1 MNQYEPEKFLR
12 KFVSLQVEKEK
23 QLDNT
28 NLENKAD
35 KGYSRQLDPEEKF
48 NRYWNQALKTNG
60 EDYLKRLTINDLVE
74 MKKAISNINN
84 LITLKV
90 TLGFIDEICR
100 LGIVNNEQAE
110 RMRKEVDEQHP
121 NTNGFDVQDEECR
134 IIAEIKCNIPVG
146 EKSFGA
152 AQKNALKKDLQG
164 LRNGKTKGDVDNVD
178 SYYKFMVIQDV
189 SNARMAM
196 KELYG
201 DDCVKLVDKNIDTD
215 HIYIVYIKL

>member
-1 MNQYEPEKFLR
+1 MK
-12 KFVSLQVEKEK
+12 
-23 QLDNT
+23 DNKI
-28 NLENKAD
+28 E
-35 KGYSRQLDPEEKF
+35 YSRRLDLEEKF
-48 NRYWNQALKTNG
+48 NSYWNKALKTNG
-60 EDYLKRLTINDLVE
+60 EDYLKRLTTNDLVE

-84 LITLKV
+84 LITLRV

-100 LGIVNNEQAE
+100 MDIVHNEQAE

-121 NTNGFDVQDEECR
+121 NTNGFDVQDKECR

-164 LRNGKTKGDVDNVD
+164 LRNGKTKGDIDNVD
-178 SYYKFMVIQDV
+178 NYYKFMVIQDV
-189 SNARMAM
+189 SKARIAM

-201 DDCVKLVDKNIDTD
+201 NDCVELVDKNIDTD
-215 HIYIVYIKL
+215 HIYIVYISL

>member
-1 MNQYEPEKFLR
+1 MK
-12 KFVSLQVEKEK
+12 
-23 QLDNT
+23 DNKI
-28 NLENKAD
+28 E
-35 KGYSRQLDPEEKF
+35 YSRRLDLEEKF
-48 NRYWNQALKTNG
+48 NSYWNKALKTNG
-60 EDYLKRLTINDLVE
+60 EDYLKRLTTNDLVE

-84 LITLKV
+84 LITLRV

-100 LGIVNNEQAE
+100 MDIVNNEQAE

-121 NTNGFDVQDEECR
+121 NTNGFDVQDKECR

-164 LRNGKTKGDVDNVD
+164 LRNGKTKGDIDNVD
-178 SYYKFMVIQDV
+178 NYYKFMVIQDV
-189 SNARMAM
+189 PKARIAM

-201 DDCVKLVDKNIDTD
+201 DDCVELVDKNIDTD
-215 HIYIVYIKL
+215 HIYIVYISL

>member
-1 MNQYEPEKFLR
+1 MK
-12 KFVSLQVEKEK
+12 
-23 QLDNT
+23 DN
-28 NLENKAD
+28 NL
-35 KGYSRQLDPEEKF
+35 GYSRQLDLEERF
-48 NRYWNQALKTNG
+48 NLFWNKALKTNG
-60 EDYLKRLTINDLVE
+60 EDYLKRLTTNDLVE

-84 LITLKV
+84 LITLRV

-100 LGIVNNEQAE
+100 LGIVNNERAE

-121 NTNGFDVQDEECR
+121 NTNGFDVQDKECR

-164 LRNGKTKGDVDNVD
+164 LRNGKTKGDIDNVD
-178 SYYKFMVIQDV
+178 NYYKFMVIQDV
-189 SNARMAM
+189 SKARIAM

-201 DDCVKLVDKNIDTD
+201 DDCVELVDKNIDTD
-215 HIYIVYIKL
+215 HIYIVYISL

>member
-1 MNQYEPEKFLR
+1 MK
-12 KFVSLQVEKEK
+12 
-23 QLDNT
+23 DNKI
-28 NLENKAD
+28 E
-35 KGYSRQLDPEEKF
+35 YSRRLDLEEKF
-48 NRYWNQALKTNG
+48 NSYWNKALKTNG
-60 EDYLKRLTINDLVE
+60 EDYLKRLTTNDLVE

-84 LITLKV
+84 LITLRV

-100 LGIVNNEQAE
+100 MDIVNNEQAE

-121 NTNGFDVQDEECR
+121 NTNGFDVQDKKCR

-164 LRNGKTKGDVDNVD
+164 LRNGKTKGDIDNVD
-178 SYYKFMVIQDV
+178 NYYKFMVIQDV
-189 SNARMAM
+189 SKARIAM

-201 DDCVKLVDKNIDTD
+201 DDCVELVDNNIDTD
-215 HIYIVYIKL
+215 HIYIVYISL

>member
-1 MNQYEPEKFLR
+1 M
-12 KFVSLQVEKEK
+12 
-23 QLDNT
+23 
-28 NLENKAD
+28 ENKAD
-35 KGYSRQLDPEEKF
+35 KGYSRQIDLEEKF
-48 NRYWNQALKTNG
+48 NRYWNQALKTKG

-84 LITLKV
+84 LITLRV
-90 TLGFIDEICR
+90 TFSFIDEICR
-100 LGIVNNEQAE
+100 LGIVNIEQAE
-110 RMRKEVDEQHP
+110 RMNKEVNEQHP
-121 NTNGFDVQDEECR
+121 NTNGFDVQNRECR

-164 LRNGKTKGDVDNVD
+164 LRNGKTKGDIDNVGN
-178 SYYKFMVIQDV
+178 YYKFMVIQDV
-189 SNARMAM
+189 SNARLAM

-201 DDCVKLVDKNIDTD
+201 DDCVELVDKNIDTN

>member
-1 MNQYEPEKFLR
+1 M
-12 KFVSLQVEKEK
+12 
-23 QLDNT
+23 
-28 NLENKAD
+28 
-35 KGYSRQLDPEEKF
+35 
-48 NRYWNQALKTNG
+48 
-60 EDYLKRLTINDLVE
+60 KRLTINDLVE

-84 LITLKV
+84 LITLRV
-90 TLGFIDEICR
+90 TLGFVDEICR

-121 NTNGFDVQDEECR
+121 NTNGFDVQDKECR

-164 LRNGKTKGDVDNVD
+164 LRNGKTKGDIDNVD
-178 SYYKFMVIQDV
+178 NYYKFMVIQDV
-189 SNARMAM
+189 SNARLAM

-201 DDCVKLVDKNIDTD
+201 DDCVELVDKNIDTD

>member
-1 MNQYEPEKFLR
+1 M
-12 KFVSLQVEKEK
+12 
-23 QLDNT
+23 
-28 NLENKAD
+28 ENKAD
-35 KGYSRQLDPEEKF
+35 KGYSRRLDLEEKF
-48 NRYWNQALKTNG
+48 NRYWNQALKTNDV
-60 EDYLKRLTINDLVE
+60 DYLKRLTINDLVE

-84 LITLKV
+84 LITLKI
-90 TLGFIDEICR
+90 TIGFIDEICR

-121 NTNGFDVQDEECR
+121 NTNGFDVQDKECR

-164 LRNGKTKGDVDNVD
+164 LRNGKTKGDIDNVGN
-178 SYYKFMVIQDV
+178 YYKFMVIQDV
-189 SNARMAM
+189 SNARLAM

-201 DDCVKLVDKNIDTD
+201 DDCVELVDKNIDTD

>member
-1 MNQYEPEKFLR
+1 MK
-12 KFVSLQVEKEK
+12 
-23 QLDNT
+23 DN
-28 NLENKAD
+28 NL
-35 KGYSRQLDPEEKF
+35 GYSRQLDLEERF
-48 NRYWNQALKTNG
+48 NLFWNKALKTNG
-60 EDYLKRLTINDLVE
+60 EDYLKRLTTNDLVE

-84 LITLKV
+84 LITLRV

-100 LGIVNNEQAE
+100 LGIVNNERAE

-121 NTNGFDVQDEECR
+121 NTNGFDVQDKECR

-152 AQKNALKKDLQG
+152 AQKIALKKDLQG
-164 LRNGKTKGDVDNVD
+164 LRNGKAKGDIDNVD
-178 SYYKFMVIQDV
+178 NYYKFMVIQDV
-189 SNARMAM
+189 SKARIAM

-201 DDCVKLVDKNIDTD
+201 DDCVELIDKNIDTE

>member
-1 MNQYEPEKFLR
+1 MFAVLLLSQMVK
-12 KFVSLQVEKEK
+12 
-23 QLDNT
+23 T
-28 NLENKAD
+28 NYMENKAD
-35 KGYSRQLDPEEKF
+35 KGYSRQIDLEEKF
-48 NRYWNQALKTNG
+48 NRYWNQALKTKG

-84 LITLKV
+84 LITLKI

-121 NTNGFDVQDEECR
+121 NTNGFDVQDKECR

-164 LRNGKTKGDVDNVD
+164 LRNGKTKGDIDNVGN
-178 SYYKFMVIQDV
+178 YYKFMVIQDV
-189 SNARMAM
+189 SNARLAM

-201 DDCVKLVDKNIDTD
+201 DDCVELVDKNIDTD

>member
-1 MNQYEPEKFLR
+1 MQIDMK
-12 KFVSLQVEKEK
+12 
-23 QLDNT
+23 DN
-28 NLENKAD
+28 NL
-35 KGYSRQLDPEEKF
+35 GYSRQLDLEERF
-48 NRYWNQALKTNG
+48 NLFWNKALKTNG
-60 EDYLKRLTINDLVE
+60 EDYLKRLTTNDLVE

-84 LITLKV
+84 LITLRV

-100 LGIVNNEQAE
+100 LGIVNNERAE

-121 NTNGFDVQDEECR
+121 NTNGFDVQDKECR

-152 AQKNALKKDLQG
+152 AQKIALKKDLQG
-164 LRNGKTKGDVDNVD
+164 LRNGKAKGDIDNVD
-178 SYYKFMVIQDV
+178 NYYKFMVIQDV
-189 SNARMAM
+189 SKARIAM

-201 DDCVKLVDKNIDTD
+201 DDCVELIDKNIDTE

>member
-1 MNQYEPEKFLR
+1 MFAVLLLSQMVK
-12 KFVSLQVEKEK
+12 
-23 QLDNT
+23 T
-28 NLENKAD
+28 NYMENKAD
-35 KGYSRQLDPEEKF
+35 KGYSRQIDLEEKF
-48 NRYWNQALKTNG
+48 NRYWNQALKTKG

-84 LITLKV
+84 LITLKI

-121 NTNGFDVQDEECR
+121 NTNGFDVQDKECR

-164 LRNGKTKGDVDNVD
+164 LRNGKTKGDIDNVGN
-178 SYYKFMVIQDV
+178 YYKFMVIQDV
-189 SNARMAM
+189 SNARLAM

-201 DDCVKLVDKNIDTD
+201 SDCIELTDKYIDTN
-215 HIYIVYIKL
+215 HIYIVYISL

>member
-1 MNQYEPEKFLR
+1 MK
-12 KFVSLQVEKEK
+12 
-23 QLDNT
+23 DNKI
-28 NLENKAD
+28 E
-35 KGYSRQLDPEEKF
+35 YSRRLDLEEKF
-48 NRYWNQALKTNG
+48 NSYWNKALKTNG
-60 EDYLKRLTINDLVE
+60 EDYLKRLTTNDLVE

-84 LITLKV
+84 LITLRV

-100 LGIVNNEQAE
+100 MDIVNNEQAE

-121 NTNGFDVQDEECR
+121 NTNGFDVQDKECR

-164 LRNGKTKGDVDNVD
+164 LRNGKTKGDIDNVD
-178 SYYKFMVIQDV
+178 NYYKFMVIQDV
-189 SNARMAM
+189 SKARIAM

-201 DDCVKLVDKNIDTD
+201 DDCVELVDNNIDTD
-215 HIYIVYIKL
+215 HIYIVYISL

>member
-1 MNQYEPEKFLR
+1 M
-12 KFVSLQVEKEK
+12 
-23 QLDNT
+23 
-28 NLENKAD
+28 ENKAD
-35 KGYSRQLDPEEKF
+35 KGYSRQIDLEEKF
-48 NRYWNQALKTNG
+48 NRYWNQALKTKG

-84 LITLKV
+84 LITLRV
-90 TLGFIDEICR
+90 TFSFIDEICR
-100 LGIVNNEQAE
+100 LGIVNIEQAE
-110 RMRKEVDEQHP
+110 RMNKEVNEQHP
-121 NTNGFDVQDEECR
+121 NTNGFDVQNRECR

-164 LRNGKTKGDVDNVD
+164 LRNGKTKGDIDNVGN
-178 SYYKFMVIQDV
+178 YYKFMVIQDV
-189 SNARMAM
+189 SNARLAM

-201 DDCVKLVDKNIDTD
+201 DDCVELVDKNIDTD

>member
-1 MNQYEPEKFLR
+1 M
-12 KFVSLQVEKEK
+12 
-23 QLDNT
+23 
-28 NLENKAD
+28 ENKAD
-35 KGYSRQLDPEEKF
+35 IGYSRQLDLEEKF

-121 NTNGFDVQDEECR
+121 NTNGFDVQDEECG

-164 LRNGKTKGDVDNVD
+164 LRNGKTKGDIDNVD
-178 SYYKFMVIQDV
+178 NYYKFMVIQDV
-189 SNARMAM
+189 SNARLAM

-201 DDCVKLVDKNIDTD
+201 NDCVELVDKNIDTD
-215 HIYIVYIKL
+215 HIYIVYIKI

>member
-1 MNQYEPEKFLR
+1 M
-12 KFVSLQVEKEK
+12 
-23 QLDNT
+23 
-28 NLENKAD
+28 ENKAD
-35 KGYSRQLDPEEKF
+35 KGYSRQLDLEEKF
-48 NRYWNQALKTNG
+48 NCYWNQALKTNG
-60 EDYLKRLTINDLVE
+60 VDYLNHLTINDLVE

-90 TLGFIDEICR
+90 TLAFIDEICR
-100 LGIVNNEQAE
+100 LGIIDSKQAD
-110 RMRKEVDEQHP
+110 RIKKEIDNLHP
-121 NTNGFDVQDEECR
+121 NTNGFDVQDDECK

-164 LRNGKTKGDVDNVD
+164 LRNGKVKGDIDNVD
-178 SYYKFMVIQDV
+178 NYYKFMVIQDV
-189 SNARMAM
+189 SKARIAM

-201 DDCVKLVDKNIDTD
+201 DDCVELIDKNIDTD